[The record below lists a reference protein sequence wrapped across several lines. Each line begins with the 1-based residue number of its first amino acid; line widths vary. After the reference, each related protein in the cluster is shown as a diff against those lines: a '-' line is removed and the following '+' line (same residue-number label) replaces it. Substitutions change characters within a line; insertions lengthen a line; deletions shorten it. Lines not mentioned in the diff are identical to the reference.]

1 MDSVYEGNILYIK
14 NDLLRLLNED
24 NSQLENYNKSA
35 ESALY
40 EARKNIKEYPLD
52 KVLIDGIY
60 TNNF

>member
-24 NSQLENYNKSA
+24 NSQFENYNKSA
-35 ESALY
+35 GSALD
-40 EARKNIKEYPLD
+40 EARRNIKEYPLD